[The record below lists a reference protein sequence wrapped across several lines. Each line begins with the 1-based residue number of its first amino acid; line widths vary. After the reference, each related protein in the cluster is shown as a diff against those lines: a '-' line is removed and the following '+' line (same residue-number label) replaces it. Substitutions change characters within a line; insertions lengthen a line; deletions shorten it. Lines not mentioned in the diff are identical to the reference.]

1 MRVADV
7 VAIVL
12 AAGMSTR
19 MGAPKMLLPWKDS
32 TVIQAVLSALHAAGI
47 ENIIVVLG
55 AAEKEISDL
64 LKQLPMNVLTASN
77 PNYQNGEMTDSI
89 KVGVAAAPVN
99 ARAALIA
106 LGDQPQIEVETIRA
120 ILLRYTQKRSSLIV
134 PSYQMRRGH
143 PWLVDRAL
151 WSDLFS
157 LSPQFTMRDFM
168 HKYSEKIDYLVVD
181 TATILQDL
189 DTPEEYARFRSEG
202 DQGAD

>member
-120 ILLRYTQKRSSLIV
+120 ILLRYTQKRRSLIV

-168 HKYSEKIDYLVVD
+168 HKYSEDIDYLVVD
-181 TATILQDL
+181 TKTILQDL